1 MLARYIDGTG
11 GCDGCLNWE
20 GVGKEYDESLVGQM
34 LYDDIEFTNNNG
46 LGPTVEVLEELYTN
60 RLFPSISPYLN
71 ISLRESGKS
80 RADLWALA
88 AISGVEFGIENNN
101 EVCRDRYFDRI
112 HRQCH
117 HEQGMST
124 CEVRPLSI
132 CICLLRFANAKIR

>member
-1 MLARYIDGTG
+1 MLARYVDGTG

-34 LYDDIEFTNNNG
+34 LYDDIEFTDNNG
-46 LGPTVEVLEELYTN
+46 LGPTVEVLEEVYTN
-60 RLFPSISPYLN
+60 KYFPSNSPYLN
-71 ISLRESGKS
+71 ISLKESGKS

-101 EVCRDRYFDRI
+101 EVCRDENFDRI
-112 HRQCH
+112 HPQCH

-124 CEVRPLSI
+124 CEVE
-132 CICLLRFANAKIR
+132 